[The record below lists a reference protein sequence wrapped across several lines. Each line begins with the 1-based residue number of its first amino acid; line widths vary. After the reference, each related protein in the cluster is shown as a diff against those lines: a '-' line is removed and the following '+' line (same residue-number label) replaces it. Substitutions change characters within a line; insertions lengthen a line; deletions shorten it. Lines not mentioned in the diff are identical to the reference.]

1 MSTVR
6 TVVHPGWLAV
16 SGPEVDAVVEAA
28 DRHAESLEAAAADGL
43 VALLEAL
50 TAHGLS
56 SAPGFVACA
65 PTPTGLRVV
74 ARGAAC
80 FVLPDGTRV
89 DARGRM
95 PWLDVDL
102 DLDVADEGEVVL
114 EAPEPQPARGW
125 RRPARLSRAAA
136 TGMSRGMPRIPRS
149 TWWSRRGRP
158 SGTRS
163 TNWSNLSQR
172 SRRRTLGPSRISRP
186 TRPPLRPR
194 PSRMPYRARSR
205 MPWPRLR
212 SRT

>member
-74 ARGAAC
+74 ARGAASSC
-80 FVLPDGTRV
+80 SPT
-89 DARGRM
+89 
-95 PWLDVDL
+95 
-102 DLDVADEGEVVL
+102 
-114 EAPEPQPARGW
+114 APASTPGAGCPG
-125 RRPARLSRAAA
+125 S
-136 TGMSRGMPRIPRS
+136 TS
-149 TWWSRRGRP
+149 TWTWTS
-158 SGTRS
+158 
-163 TNWSNLSQR
+163 
-172 SRRRTLGPSRISRP
+172 P
-186 TRPPLRPR
+186 TRARWCSRR
-194 PSRMPYRARSR
+194 PSRSPRAAGAAR
-205 MPWPRLR
+205 PGCPAPAADGDVAGDAEDPEVDLVVEAAEPCQ
-212 SRT
+212 

>member
-50 TAHGLS
+50 TAHGLA

-74 ARGAAC
+74 ARGAGC
-80 FVLPDGTRV
+80 FVLPDGTRI
-89 DARGRM
+89 DARGRL

-102 DLDVADEGEVVL
+102 DLDAADAGEVVL

-136 TGMSRGMPRIPRS
+136 DGDVEGRRRSDAGDRARTGG
-149 TWWSRRGRP
+149 RGRGRGRMRGGCRGRSAAAGP
-158 SGTRS
+158 DPAAAARRHRPAARRAGTGIPG
-163 TNWSNLSQR
+163 TAQR
-172 SRRRTLGPSRISRP
+172 PDRGGAVASR
-186 TRPPLRPR
+186 
-194 PSRMPYRARSR
+194 
-205 MPWPRLR
+205 
-212 SRT
+212 